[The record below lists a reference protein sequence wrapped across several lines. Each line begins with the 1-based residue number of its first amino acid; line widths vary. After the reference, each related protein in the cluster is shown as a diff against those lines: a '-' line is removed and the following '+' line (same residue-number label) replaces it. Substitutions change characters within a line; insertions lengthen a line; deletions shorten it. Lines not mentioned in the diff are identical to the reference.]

1 MSKVIIFT
9 DGGSRGNPGPAAL
22 GVFIQ
27 DEGGKELARISKT
40 LGNTT
45 NNIAEYSAIVEGFN
59 WLLENKKKL
68 RISSVKF
75 YMDSQLACSQLNGL
89 YKVKN
94 PRIREFVFEIRQKEA
109 ELGFMIT
116 YTHVPREQNKKADF
130 MVNQAL
136 DNQLD
141 SY

>member
-27 DEGGKELARISKT
+27 DEDGKELARISKT
-40 LGNTT
+40 IGNTT
-45 NNIAEYSAIVEGFN
+45 NNIAEYSAIVEGFD

-89 YKVKN
+89 YKIKN

-109 ELGFMIT
+109 ELGFIIT
-116 YTHVPREQNKKADF
+116 YTHIPREQNKQADF

-136 DNQLD
+136 DNELN

>member
-1 MSKVIIFT
+1 MVFT
-9 DGGSRGNPGPAAL
+9 DGGARGNPGPAAL

-27 DEGGKELARISKT
+27 DAKGKELARIGKT
-40 LGNTT
+40 LGKTT
-45 NNIAEYSAIVEGFN
+45 NNVAEYAAIVAGLN
-59 WLLENKKKL
+59 WLLENKQRL
-68 RISSVKF
+68 NIESVNF

-94 PRIREFVFEIRQKEA
+94 PKIRELVFQIRQKEA
-109 ELGFMIT
+109 ALKVPLT
-116 YTHVPREQNKKADF
+116 YAHVRREQNTQADF

-136 DNQLD
+136 DNQLE

>member
-27 DEGGKELARISKT
+27 DEDGKELARIGKA
-40 LGNTT
+40 LGITT
-45 NNIAEYSAIVEGFN
+45 NNVAEYSAIVEGFN
-59 WLLENKKKL
+59 WLLKNKEKL
-68 RISSVKF
+68 NIESVSF
-75 YMDSQLACSQLNGL
+75 FMDSQLACSQLNGL
-89 YKVKN
+89 YKIKN
-94 PRIREFVFEIRQKEA
+94 PRIRDFVFEIRQKEA
-109 ELGFMIT
+109 ELKILVS
-116 YTHVPREQNKKADF
+116 YTHVFREQNKKADA

-136 DNQLD
+136 DNLAN

>member
-109 ELGFMIT
+109 ELGFIIT